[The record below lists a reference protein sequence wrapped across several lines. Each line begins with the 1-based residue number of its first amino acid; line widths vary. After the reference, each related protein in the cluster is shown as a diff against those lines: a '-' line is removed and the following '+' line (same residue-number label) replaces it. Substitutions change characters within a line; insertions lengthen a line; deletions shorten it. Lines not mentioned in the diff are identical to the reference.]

1 MFIVITMKYRY
12 LFLAALLVAFAL
24 PTKAQERAALNEQRL
39 KIVYVAFD
47 KDMNK
52 DDLLNTLRE
61 SEGDEPTV
69 FYSAYN
75 DKPIVFKLNL
85 GGDTEKSDNDFE
97 KDFLFHLKNAN
108 AGTASINTVFDRK
121 AIMAIIEEADLID
134 ASGNFNYAKLEID
147 FHVGPSFWKH
157 GCNETLIAALFFELN
172 VAEYIKEG
180 RMQFNVY
187 YRCPKNKIEEYDNAN
202 AFGHLNLD
210 GINNLVYVSFP
221 EW

>member
-1 MFIVITMKYRY
+1 MFIVIMMKYRY

-39 KIVYVAFD
+39 KIIYVAFD
-47 KDMNK
+47 EDM
-52 DDLLNTLRE
+52 DRDELLNTLRYP
-61 SEGDEPTV
+61 EGDEPTV

-75 DKPIVFKLNL
+75 EKPKVFKVNL
-85 GGDTEKSDNDFE
+85 GGDTKKSKDDFD
-97 KDFLFHLKNAN
+97 KDFLYDLRKAK
-108 AGTASINTVFDRK
+108 TAPVNTEFDRK

-147 FHVGPSFWKH
+147 FHVGPSFWGR

-172 VAEYIKEG
+172 AAEYIKEG

-187 YRCPKNKIEEYDNAN
+187 YRCPRNKRVGDDN
-202 AFGHLNLD
+202 FGSLNLD
-210 GINNLVYVSFP
+210 GINELVEVSSP
-221 EW
+221 EQ

>member
-1 MFIVITMKYRY
+1 MKYRY

-47 KDMNK
+47 EDM
-52 DDLLNTLRE
+52 DRDELLNTLKRY

-75 DKPIVFKLNL
+75 EKPKVVKFNL
-85 GGDTEKSDNDFE
+85 GGDTRKSKDDFE
-97 KDFLFHLKNAN
+97 KVFLYDLKRAK
-108 AGTASINTVFDRK
+108 TAPVNTEFDRK
-121 AIMAIIEEADLID
+121 EIMAIIEEADLID
-134 ASGNFNYAKLEID
+134 ASGNFNYAKLELD
-147 FHVGPSFWKH
+147 FHVGPSFWVR

-172 VAEYIKEG
+172 AAEHIEEG

-187 YRCPKNKIEEYDNAN
+187 YRCPTNKREGYDNAN
-202 AFGHLNLD
+202 EFGNLNLD
-210 GINNLVYVSFP
+210 GINELVDVSFP
-221 EW
+221 EQ

>member
-1 MFIVITMKYRY
+1 MFIVIMMKYRY

-24 PTKAQERAALNEQRL
+24 PTKAQERTALNEQRL

-47 KDMNK
+47 EDMDRDK
-52 DDLLNTLRE
+52 LLKILRE
-61 SEGDEPTV
+61 PEGDEPTV

-75 DKPIVFKLNL
+75 EKPKVVKFNL
-85 GGDTEKSDNDFE
+85 GGDTQKSKDDFE
-97 KDFLFHLKNAN
+97 KVFLYDLKRAK
-108 AGTASINTVFDRK
+108 TAPINTEFDRK

-147 FHVGPSFWKH
+147 FHVGPSFWGR

-172 VAEYIKEG
+172 AAEYIEEG

-187 YRCPKNKIEEYDNAN
+187 YRCPNGKRNFDNVIP
-202 AFGHLNLD
+202 FGQLNLD
-210 GINNLVYVSFP
+210 NINKLVSVSSA
-221 EW
+221 E